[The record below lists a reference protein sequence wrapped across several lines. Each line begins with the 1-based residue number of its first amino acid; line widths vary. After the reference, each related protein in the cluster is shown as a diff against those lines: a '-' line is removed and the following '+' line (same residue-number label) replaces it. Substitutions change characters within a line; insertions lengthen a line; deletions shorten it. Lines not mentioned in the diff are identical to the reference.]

1 MNASFPLIAETTCGR
16 LFAVRDTGSPDLSH
30 VQHGIEVKRTKG
42 GFAPKS
48 KTRQILVR
56 KAGSRLI

>member
-1 MNASFPLIAETTCGR
+1 MNAAHPLIAETSCGR
-16 LFAVRDTGSPDLSH
+16 LFAVRDTGSPDLAH
-30 VQHGIEVKRTKG
+30 VWHGIEVRRTRG

-48 KTRQILVR
+48 KARTVLVR